1 MISWPY
7 QSQAQRTNF
16 FGDRLAWG
24 VDATERNGLTLRA
37 LSPLLYPRL
46 IESNVSPKWSL
57 KFAGG
62 LTLTPC
68 SWLGWR
74 MMIGVPWLRNGRKG
88 RRGLRA
94 VIPAPWPNCLKPT
107 LTPQSQTQL
116 FWAALI
122 RSPKFAWKK
131 HSLNLPFSVFCSR
144 QLGKES
150 ETKVPGKVKFSIN
163 WCE

>member
-1 MISWPY
+1 MISWPH

-62 LTLTPC
+62 LTLAPC

-74 MMIGVPWLRNGRKG
+74 MMDWGSMAEEWKEGKK
-88 RRGLRA
+88 RA
-94 VIPAPWPNCLKPT
+94 QGCNPCTLAQLLEAHPNPSKPDPVV
-107 LTPQSQTQL
+107 LG
-116 FWAALI
+116 
-122 RSPKFAWKK
+122 
-131 HSLNLPFSVFCSR
+131 CSH
-144 QLGKES
+144 
-150 ETKVPGKVKFSIN
+150 
-163 WCE
+163 